1 MCWIDYRTQSSTIKS
16 VDCIRFALVNL
27 YKVSPK
33 QSHQSKFFLCLVTF
47 YSITETPFT
56 NCSRQLR
63 EQNKTSKQPVHVTI
77 EGDLI
82 VRARLH
88 IGMHSLSPLF
98 SLKPWK
104 LRHPWRQSDIPGNL
118 LLRIWS
124 WQSTAHLKPF
134 LRNFFV
140 YEKHVRYT
148 PGSSNSSFQDLVMDF
163 QRLFYTN
170 SNGPLSSIDFI
181 FFSVSSISLDC
192 PTQLI
197 ELNPWIDFDWVRFT
211 MPGSVP
217 SETYCL

>member
-1 MCWIDYRTQSSTIKS
+1 MYSRFVWVGSFSGPLNPLQTSFHIPSYRREHREATSSRWRWPNCPRS
-16 VDCIRFALVNL
+16 LAVRSARPF
-27 YKVSPK
+27 SPI
-33 QSHQSKFFLCLVTF
+33 FFKTL
-47 YSITETPFT
+47 
-56 NCSRQLR
+56 
-63 EQNKTSKQPVHVTI
+63 KTSPSFTSK
-77 EGDLI
+77 
-82 VRARLH
+82 R
-88 IGMHSLSPLF
+88 HSWSPL
-98 SLKPWK
+98 
-104 LRHPWRQSDIPGNL
+104 R
-118 LLRIWS
+118 RIWS
-124 WQSTAHLKPF
+124 LQSTAHLKPF